1 MHSPNGGYFAL
12 GSKKDSVKDQ
22 PTVYL
27 SSDGAGN
34 LQLKKANNPDYP
46 PPDFNPFID
55 VALLFRLVETPK
67 Q

>member
-1 MHSPNGGYFAL
+1 MESPNSGYFVL
-12 GSKKDSVKDQ
+12 QSKKGSDSVQ
-22 PTVYL
+22 TTVYL